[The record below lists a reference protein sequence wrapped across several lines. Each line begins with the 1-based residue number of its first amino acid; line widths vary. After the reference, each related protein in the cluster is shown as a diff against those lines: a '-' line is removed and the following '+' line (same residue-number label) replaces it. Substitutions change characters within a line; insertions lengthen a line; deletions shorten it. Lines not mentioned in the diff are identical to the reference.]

1 MTDPKKRLR
10 FYNWFFLPMTALLLA
25 LTVNLGF
32 KYYQLR
38 SLRAKTT
45 TVQVTKPKPHK
56 QQDSQSESSYDIS
69 SNILLDSILSIVQ
82 SYYVDPDRVENSS
95 ILSAGVSSLNAIPG
109 VTAGRGKNH
118 LWVETGRG
126 RKEFPLTENPDY
138 QEVLDTLTLVAAEVA
153 QHEASDGAADI
164 RDASVRVLS
173 NMLSYLDAHSA
184 LLSPE
189 SYKELRQGTEGSFGG
204 LGVLVGIRDNLLTV
218 IKPLPRSPA
227 QRAGILRYD
236 RILGIDGKS
245 TYGHTLDELVEYM
258 RGEPG
263 TSVRLSLLREGAA
276 SPADML
282 MSREVIQVDSVTSY
296 KVDGPQGAKFLRL
309 AIESFSS
316 RTSREVLSAI
326 KKFRAENDGKMHG
339 LILDLR
345 MNPGGLLDQA
355 VQVADLFLQKGVIVS
370 TKGRREE
377 VESAGSGFDE
387 VGFPMAVLIDSD
399 SASASEIVAGALQ
412 DHGRAVIIG
421 QPSFGKGSVQTIFEL
436 PGERALKLTIARY
449 YTPSGRSIQ
458 NIGIVPD
465 VWLQPVF
472 KGDKNENLLGNFR
485 YKNERFLRNHLE
497 STSSGTNYITPKYVM
512 KAYYLTENLVES
524 EFDERKEDLELDLA
538 KEVLHRVHRSYGD
551 QVLPGTVRA
560 SHWLAIAG
568 PALKEKTA
576 KMDFVTGNWLRQK
589 FGLNWTPVQI
599 PDGGADLQL
608 TIHSPQYQ
616 EVYPGDDLKLRYTIK
631 NNGTRA
637 SNRLSVF
644 VRSETAA
651 IDTREYLVGDV
662 PAGGEFSGEISYPI
676 HKAMEEGPAQLR
688 IGVGADAWPSADAI
702 VDHWVNIGKRSY
714 SELEAEVD
722 LVEETGGKIQGVLE
736 CRETAK
742 LRVTFYNRGDVALNN
757 VDVSIM
763 NLAGSQIA
771 LKDTVKTVPDIGV
784 GESRT
789 VDFSLKGD
797 KVLHSAEIGFGV
809 FADSSGL
816 RMPLKQKFEIRGL
829 PAGAI
834 SKASNIISH

>member
-38 SLRAKTT
+38 AIRTKTAAAH
-45 TVQVTKPKPHK
+45 VIKPKPK
-56 QQDSQSESSYDIS
+56 TEQVAKSYDIS
-69 SNILLDSILSIVQ
+69 SSILLDSILSIVQ
-82 SYYVDPDRVENSS
+82 SYYVDPDRVENTNILAAS
-95 ILSAGVSSLNAIPG
+95 IASLNAIPG
-109 VTAGRGKNH
+109 VTAGRDQQVI
-118 LWVETGRG
+118 WVDTGSG
-126 RKEFPLTENPDY
+126 RKEFPIRENPEY
-138 QEVLDTLTLVAAEVA
+138 QEVIDTLALVATEVA
-153 QHEASDGAADI
+153 KHDAATEGRADI
-164 RDASVRVLS
+164 QEASVRVLS
-173 NMLSYLDAHSA
+173 SMLSYLDAHSA

-189 SYKELRQGTEGSFGG
+189 AYKELRQGTEGSFGG

-227 QRAGILRYD
+227 QKAGITRYD

-258 RGEPG
+258 RGDPG
-263 TSVRLSLLREGAA
+263 TNVRLSLLRDGAS
-276 SPADML
+276 SPAEMQ
-282 MSREVIQVDSVTSY
+282 MRREVIQVDSVTSY
-296 KVDGPQGAKFLRL
+296 KVDGPGGAKFLRL

-326 KKFRAENDGKMHG
+326 KKFRAENGGKMHG

-412 DHGRAVIIG
+412 DHGRAVIVG

-465 VWLQPVF
+465 VWLQPVY
-472 KGDKNENLLGNFR
+472 KGSKNENLLGSFR

-497 STSSGTNYITPKYVM
+497 STSSGTNYVTPKYVM
-512 KAYYLTENLVES
+512 KAYYLTDNRVES
-524 EFDERKEDLELDLA
+524 DFDERKEDLEMDVATDILS
-538 KEVLHRVHRSYGD
+538 RVHKSYGD
-551 QVLPGTVRA
+551 QVIPGTVRA

-568 PALKEKTA
+568 PVLKDRTSKLDLATA
-576 KMDFVTGNWLRQK
+576 GWLHDK
-589 FGLNWTPVQI
+589 FGLNWNPVQA
-599 PDGGADLQL
+599 ADSGSDIQL
-608 TIHSPQYQ
+608 TIQSPQYQ
-616 EVYPGDDLKLRYTIK
+616 QVLPGDDLKIRYTIK
-631 NNGTRA
+631 NNSTRPA
-637 SNRLSVF
+637 VRLSVF

-651 IDTREYLVGDV
+651 IDTREYLVGDI
-662 PAGGEFSGEISYPI
+662 PAGGELSGEVSYPI
-676 HKAMEEGPAQLR
+676 HKAMDEGPAQLR
-688 IGVGADAWPSADAI
+688 VGVGADAWPSADAI
-702 VDHWVNIGKRSY
+702 VDHWVNIGAKTY

-722 LVEETGGKIQGVLE
+722 LVEENGGKIQGVLE
-736 CRETAK
+736 CRESAK
-742 LRVTFYNRGDVALNN
+742 LRVTFYNRGDIALNK
-757 VDVSIM
+757 VDVSLM

-771 LKDTVKTVPDIGV
+771 LKDTVKSVSGIGA

-789 VDFSLKGD
+789 VDFPLTGA
-797 KVLHSAEIGFGV
+797 KVLHTSEIGFGV
-809 FADSSGL
+809 YADSAGL
-816 RMPLKQKFEIRGL
+816 RMPLKQRFQIRGL
-829 PAGAI
+829 PADAI
-834 SKASNIISH
+834 SKASNVISH